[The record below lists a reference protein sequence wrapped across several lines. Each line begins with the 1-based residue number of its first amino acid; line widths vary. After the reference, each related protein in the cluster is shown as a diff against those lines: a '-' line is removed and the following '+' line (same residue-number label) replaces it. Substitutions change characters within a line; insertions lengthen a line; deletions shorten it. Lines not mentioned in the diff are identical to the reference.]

1 MNQDQS
7 ELDKLIIDLKVL
19 KQIPE
24 YGKLS
29 TQNDAL
35 TLDKG
40 YMFQWL
46 SRWWSNE
53 SRELTIK
60 YIMNTVAISSKFTT
74 KFLQDS
80 QVNYKGTR
88 LTDYEKLMLKRKTN
102 TMKELKDSFVGGKS
116 GLENL
121 IKTYETD
128 ETTVS
133 HLELYIQKLNELIN
147 ELNLKLNTIKESH
160 IVEI

>member
-1 MNQDQS
+1 M
-7 ELDKLIIDLKVL
+7 E
-19 KQIPE
+19 
-24 YGKLS
+24 
-29 TQNDAL
+29 
-35 TLDKG
+35 
-40 YMFQWL
+40 
-46 SRWWSNE
+46 
-53 SRELTIK
+53 
-60 YIMNTVAISSKFTT
+60 
-74 KFLQDS
+74 
-80 QVNYKGTR
+80 
-88 LTDYEKLMLKRKTN
+88 RKTN
-102 TMKELKDSFVGGKS
+102 TMKELKDSFVGGKN

>member
-60 YIMNTVAISSKFTT
+60 YIMNIPIWTGTSTFAAGQTPFGFYDYNTD
-74 KFLQDS
+74 LQCIFATS
-80 QVNYKGTR
+80 TQK
-88 LTDYEKLMLKRKTN
+88 
-102 TMKELKDSFVGGKS
+102 
-116 GLENL
+116 
-121 IKTYETD
+121 IK
-128 ETTVS
+128 
-133 HLELYIQKLNELIN
+133 K
-147 ELNLKLNTIKESH
+147 
-160 IVEI
+160 

>member
-60 YIMNTVAISSKFTT
+60 YIMNIVAISSKFTT

-80 QVNYKGTR
+80 QVNYTGTR

-102 TMKELKDSFVGGKS
+102 TMKELKDSFVGGKN

-147 ELNLKLNTIKESH
+147 ELNLKLNTIKL
-160 IVEI
+160 